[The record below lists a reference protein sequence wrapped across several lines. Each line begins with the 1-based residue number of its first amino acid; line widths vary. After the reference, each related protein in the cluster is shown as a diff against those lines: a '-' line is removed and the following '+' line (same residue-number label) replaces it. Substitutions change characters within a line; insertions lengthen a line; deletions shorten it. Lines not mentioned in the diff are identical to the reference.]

1 MQMERI
7 KLHKQ
12 FYMAAVKALSI
23 ARRFNPLLDEE
34 TVELKHFMLL
44 VNFREEQPANALTGY
59 FVFRNTVFRF
69 LTATID
75 YALLLT
81 DKRFEGIEYFKHS
94 QYTEK
99 LRPNLFVIFVYVV
112 MKQ

>member
-1 MQMERI
+1 MKDFKYISPVYADGTI
-7 KLHKQ
+7 KLHRQ
-12 FYMAAVKALSI
+12 LYLAAIKALSI

-69 LTATID
+69 FFFFIYD
-75 YALLLT
+75 ALLLT
-81 DKRFEGIEYFKHS
+81 AKYLIGLSILD
-94 QYTEK
+94 
-99 LRPNLFVIFVYVV
+99 
-112 MKQ
+112 